1 MEQTTSPDTPE
12 TTSLSKKDHF
22 NVKPFE
28 KYFVGKNP
36 DLLGYTIIGIAA
48 GLRLDFPRGLLEPPK
63 EAFNII
69 SKMCPPRDGDTFG
82 EICLD
87 AYKNFNGPKIRNI
100 NDAWFEIARL
110 IQIGIKPKS
119 QPEIKWSDEEKE
131 KDEEEETT
139 PLKLVPK
146 RTTQNTPQHAPAAT
160 LHVQKIPEEKLPA
173 WVTEN
178 EPLAPKI
185 APARKESIIEFVTN
199 HSPSFNY
206 RKVFIF
212 ISRHTKNRFSKKGRK
227 VYPYGQEYVARKLNL
242 SLHTIENVF
251 SWLRRQGIIIKRSN
265 ENPELKKSATWF
277 VCTSW
282 KQSFYFRDPKGL
294 RSKNGSRRSLMK
306 RRFHLVN
313 T

>member
-1 MEQTTSPDTPE
+1 MKQSPYPLKPRKL
-12 TTSLSKKDHF
+12 SLSQIDNLNTENLK
-22 NVKPFE
+22 
-28 KYFVGKNP
+28 KYFTGKNP
-36 DLLGYTIIGIAA
+36 DLLGFTIFGITM
-48 GLRLDFPRGLLEPPK
+48 GLETYCVDAPKLPPAEAFHKIASACDRLDQDAFEK
-63 EAFNII
+63 VCMFAFN
-69 SKMCPPRDGDTFG
+69 
-82 EICLD
+82 
-87 AYKNFNGPKIRNI
+87 NFFSPIYTSTGA
-100 NDAWFEIARL
+100 AWMAIARIIERNSGGNPDPITPFDL
-110 IQIGIKPKS
+110 
-119 QPEIKWSDEEKE
+119 WEEKE
-131 KDEEEETT
+131 KNRKETI

-146 RTTQNTPQHAPAAT
+146 RTTQNAPRHAPAST

-178 EPLAPKI
+178 EPLTPKI
-185 APARKESIIEFVTN
+185 APARKESIIEFITN
-199 HSPSFNY
+199 RSPSFNY
-206 RKVFIF
+206 RKVFVF
-212 ISRHTKNRFSKKGRK
+212 ISRHTKNRFSRRGRK
-227 VYPYGQEYVARKLNL
+227 IYPYGQEYVARKLNL

-294 RSKNGSRRSLMK
+294 RSKKGSRRSLMK